1 MEDDKM
7 NTKTKIGEY
16 IKEKRIEK
24 SLTVEEIAERTGTA
38 AAQVEKWESGERYPG
53 VFQLEPLC
61 RVLGCT
67 VTQLQSGTDDADADI
82 LILELLKKLERY
94 RGILLAVVGILLTQM
109 PLHANYEAETSLG
122 QFFTGLVDGIGVGCA
137 IVGVFVFV
145 YGAAMFIGN
154 RNKA

>member
-1 MEDDKM
+1 M
-7 NTKTKIGEY
+7 
-16 IKEKRIEK
+16 
-24 SLTVEEIAERTGTA
+24 
-38 AAQVEKWESGERYPG
+38 
-53 VFQLEPLC
+53 
-61 RVLGCT
+61 LGCT

-109 PLHANYEAETSLG
+109 SLHANYEAETSLG

-145 YGAAMFIGN
+145 YGTAMFIRN